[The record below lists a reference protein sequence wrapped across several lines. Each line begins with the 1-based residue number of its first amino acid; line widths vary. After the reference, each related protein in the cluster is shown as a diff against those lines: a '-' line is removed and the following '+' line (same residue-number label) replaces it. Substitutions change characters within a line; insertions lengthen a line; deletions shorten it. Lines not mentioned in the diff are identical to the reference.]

1 MKTRQRNFVE
11 LYLHNRRVDNVFS
24 LLGENEND
32 ITYSLGWAFSR
43 SPHLLQSFLKK
54 VLPRG
59 LHFDINDLEVVLQER
74 KVKAGI
80 TDIEIR
86 EANGT
91 NVHVII
97 EAKHGWSWPTTAQL
111 EKYVSRFRTAD
122 RDGCLIVTMSE
133 CPDEYA
139 RACGLPLK
147 VKGIAAKHV
156 SWSEISFLCNS
167 GGGSH
172 AEKRLMREL
181 RNYLA
186 TIVNM
191 QKQDSNKVYV
201 LSLGN
206 QECAPGL
213 TFKQVVNE
221 RKRYFHPYGSGG
233 WPKEPPN
240 YIGFRY
246 DEILQSIHHIE
257 SAELFKNLFLHFPEY
272 PDKEERQSYYLYKL
286 GPAIRPS
293 REVKAGTIKR
303 ALRVWAMLDLLL
315 TCKTI
320 SEARDKS
327 KKRLGQI

>member
-1 MKTRQRNFVE
+1 MPDLF
-11 LYLHNRRVDNVFS
+11 LHKSRVDSVFS
-24 LLGENEND
+24 LLGEKEND

-43 SPHLLQSFLKK
+43 SQHLLQSFLKK
-54 VLPRG
+54 VLPRS
-59 LHFDINDLEVVLQER
+59 LHFDTNKLEVVLQR
-74 KVKAGI
+74 KGETGI

-86 EANGT
+86 ESNGT
-91 NVHVII
+91 NIYVII
-97 EAKHGWSWPTTAQL
+97 KAKRGWSVPKTAQL
-111 EKYVSRFRTAD
+111 EKYVPRLRDTN
-122 RDGCLIVTMSE
+122 RDGRLIVTMSE
-133 CPDEYA
+133 CSDKYA
-139 RACGLPLK
+139 SACHLPSK
-147 VKGIAAKHV
+147 VKGIAVKHV
-156 SWSEISFLCNS
+156 SWEDIGLICKSCVKN
-167 GGGSH
+167 H
-172 AEKRLMREL
+172 AEKRLMKDL
-181 RNYLA
+181 RTYLA

-191 QKQDSNKVYV
+191 QKQDSNRVYV

-246 DEILQSIHHIE
+246 DGVLQSIHHIE
-257 SAELFKNLFLHFPEY
+257 SAELFKNFHLHFPEY
-272 PDKEERQSYYLYKL
+272 PDKEERKSYYLYKL
-286 GPAIRPS
+286 GPAICPS

-303 ALRVWAMLDLLL
+303 ALRVWATLDLLL

>member
-1 MKTRQRNFVE
+1 MPE
-11 LYLHNRRVDNVFS
+11 LRLHNRNVDSVFS
-24 LLGENEND
+24 LLGEKEND

-43 SPHLLQSFLKK
+43 SPHFLQLFLGKI
-54 VLPRG
+54 LPPN
-59 LHFDINDLEVVLQER
+59 LCFNIEDLEIVLQEH
-74 KVKAGI
+74 KGEAGI

-86 EANGT
+86 EISGT

-97 EAKHGWSWPTTAQL
+97 EAKRGWSLPTLEQL
-111 EKYVSRFRTAD
+111 EKYVPRFRNTN
-122 RDGCLIVTMSE
+122 RDLYLIVTMSE
-133 CPDEYA
+133 CSAEYA
-139 RACGLPLK
+139 RTSGLPEK
-147 VKGIAAKHV
+147 ANGIAVKHV
-156 SWSEISFLCNS
+156 SWSEISSLCSN

-181 RNYLA
+181 KNYLA

-191 QKQDSNKVYV
+191 QKQDSNWVYV
-201 LSLGN
+201 VSLGN

-221 RKRYFHPYGSGG
+221 RKRYFHPYGSGER

-246 DEILQSIHHIE
+246 DGILQSIHHIE
-257 SAELFKNLFLHFPEY
+257 GAEPFKNFHLHFPEY
-272 PDKEERQSYYLYKL
+272 PDEIEDKSFYLYKL

-293 REVKAGTIKR
+293 HEVEAGTIVR
-303 ALRVWAMLDLLL
+303 SLRVWAMLDLLL

-327 KKRLGQI
+327 YQRLEQI